1 LCLDP
6 SRDAKCLL
14 QTAESEVAL
23 LTPALA
29 AVDIVSSPAD
39 AGLLPNSQQ
48 TDSAPV
54 ESTPEPEPAE
64 TIPAAFR
71 EVFLEE
77 SQEIIERL
85 QSELPAW
92 VAAPARDERL
102 REIRRHFHT
111 FKGNGNAVGL
121 YTLGDLGRDVQ
132 DLLDRVLESQT
143 PLDPLL
149 PALLEEVLEALPE
162 LVATCGGAGYFDA
175 ARVRNLRNRCIGLGR
190 GVADG
195 R

>member
-1 LCLDP
+1 VKFVGI
-6 SRDAKCLL
+6 A
-14 QTAESEVAL
+14 
-23 LTPALA
+23 
-29 AVDIVSSPAD
+29 I
-39 AGLLPNSQQ
+39 
-48 TDSAPV
+48 
-54 ESTPEPEPAE
+54 
-64 TIPAAFR
+64 
-71 EVFLEE
+71 
-77 SQEIIERL
+77 
-85 QSELPAW
+85 
-92 VAAPARDERL
+92 
-102 REIRRHFHT
+102 T